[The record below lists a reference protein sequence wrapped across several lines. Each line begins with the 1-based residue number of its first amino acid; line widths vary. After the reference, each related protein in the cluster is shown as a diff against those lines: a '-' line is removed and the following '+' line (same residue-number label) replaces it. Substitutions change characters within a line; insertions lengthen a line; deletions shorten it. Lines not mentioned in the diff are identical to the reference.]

1 MISQMFSSRPL
12 TLAEGLKIQA
22 SQVQFFVEKIREQ
35 FGEEKVTVF
44 TDAVQTLNETAL
56 TAWADGRSIPRGIH
70 LEQIYMMKIKGMTR
84 EEYTQYLR
92 SMD

>member
-1 MISQMFSSRPL
+1 MFSPRPL

-22 SQVQFFVEKIREQ
+22 SQVQFYIEKIRDQ
-35 FGEEKVTVF
+35 FGEEKVSVF
-44 TDAVQTLNETAL
+44 TDAVEALNEKAL
-56 TAWADGRSIPRGIH
+56 MPWADGRSIPRGIQ

-84 EEYTQYLR
+84 EEYAKYLR